1 MAQITAFSDR
11 DITTRERLED
21 YAADDVVKTAGG
33 LSLQVAMVC
42 DGAGGGEAGEL
53 AARLTS
59 RTIIEF
65 LQISTEANIPKL
77 LVKAVE
83 KANQVVYSELRG
95 TGTSTLALIA
105 VDLSDGTPYGRMFIA
120 NVGNSRI
127 YIVRDGHMARLN
139 IDHTLANEYVY
150 AGQMSFEE
158 ASHLENA
165 DYVTRAIGINTEVQ
179 VDIGFYAEHGK
190 NFVNS
195 RRAFRIGQKGMLLRE
210 GDTVFAASDGMFEI
224 NPADKKPYIDEDEFL
239 HHAMEDD
246 VERAGRALMRH
257 AAARHPD
264 DNTSISLLFVPSR
277 ARKPVSAVSD
287 LSRRQKIGLLSASA
301 LLLLLIA
308 FFGVNAFTSGTAA
321 RDLQDKQTA
330 IAQIAIQLS
339 YTPTSTATPTATAT
353 ATPTPTP
360 TVRPTLAAQ
369 DQVGVQYYLTNP
381 SVPVLTRKLYFSPEI
396 NFLLL
401 VGMQSPADANQNV
414 QPANLYLQD
423 DTLVEVSRVDNYPGR
438 ESVDTVLYPQGDMY
452 ANTGDFQNGGI
463 EVALQQNASIK
474 FFAETQC
481 IAAKQIPADVSIAN
495 DPDKVAF
502 TCFTGNN
509 GDCSYRF
516 PDSTEPVTMPINSR
530 VLLDITNQKEIEQGP
545 IHYDEVKTY
554 YDTVMSLTKSDE
566 QVKCLAPSLDSD
578 GDSISYPTDQC
589 PNDVGPADTNGCP
602 DSDGDKLADSV
613 DQCPTAPGDPANN
626 GCPLPTAT
634 PLPDVDSDGLNDV
647 VDRCPF
653 AAGLASNRGCPP
665 ASATP
670 RVYAQAIDDLFVM
683 REQER
688 GESGRANSAS
698 LAVAMVFGF
707 AGMVGTITLHKRRTR
722 K

>member
-21 YAADDVVKTAGG
+21 YAADDIVTTAGG

-59 RTIIEF
+59 RTIVEF

-95 TGTSTLALIA
+95 AGTSTLALIA
-105 VDLSDGTPYGRMFIA
+105 VDLGDGTPFGRMYVA
-120 NVGNSRI
+120 SVGNSRI
-127 YIVRDGHMARLN
+127 YIVRDGNMVRLN

-165 DYVTRAIGINTEVQ
+165 DYVTRAIGINTEIQ
-179 VDIGFYAEHGK
+179 VDIGFYAERGK
-190 NFVNS
+190 AFVNS
-195 RRAFRIGQKGMLLRE
+195 RRAFRIGQKGMVLKE
-210 GDTVFAASDGMFEI
+210 GDTIFAASDGMFEFSPTD
-224 NPADKKPYIDEDEFL
+224 NKPYVQEEEFL
-239 HHAMEDD
+239 RHALEDD

-277 ARKPVSAVSD
+277 TRKPVSAISD
-287 LSRRQKIGLLSASA
+287 LSSRQKLRLAAASVI
-301 LLLLLIA
+301 LLLLIA
-308 FFGVNAFTSGTAA
+308 ALGANAFQSNAQTAA
-321 RDLQDKQTA
+321 LQATHTV
-330 IAQIAIQLS
+330 IAELALQLS
-339 YTPTSTATPTATAT
+339 YTPTASPSPTATAT

-360 TVRPTLAAQ
+360 TLRPTLAAQ
-369 DQVGVQYYLTNP
+369 DQVGVQYFLTRPNG
-381 SVPVLTRKLYFSPEI
+381 PVLTGKLNLSQEI

-401 VGMQSPADANQNV
+401 VGEQTANTTQNI
-414 QPANLYLQD
+414 QPANLYLQE
-423 DTLVEVSRVDNYPGR
+423 DTVVEISRIDNVPDR
-438 ESVDTVLYPQGDMY
+438 ESLDSVLYPQGDMY
-452 ANTGDFQNGGI
+452 ANTGDFRRGGV

-474 FFAETQC
+474 FNAETQC
-481 IAAKQIPADVSIAN
+481 IAARQIPPDVTKPD
-495 DPDKVAF
+495 DPDKVAL

-509 GDCSYRF
+509 GDCAYRF
-516 PDSTEPVTMPINSR
+516 PDTQEPEGVVMPIGKR
-530 VLLDITNQKEIEQGP
+530 VLLDVTNQKEIEVGP
-545 IHYDEVKTY
+545 ILFDEVKTY
-554 YDTVMSLTKSDE
+554 YDTVYSLTKSDE
-566 QVKCLAPSLDSD
+566 QVKCLAPFLDEDAD
-578 GDSISYPTDQC
+578 GVSY
-589 PNDVGPADTNGCP
+589 PADTCPSEAGSAETGGCP
-602 DSDGDKLADSV
+602 DSDGDTLADSL
-613 DQCPTAPGDPANN
+613 DQCPNTAGDPANN

-634 PLPDVDSDGLNDV
+634 PLPDVDGDGLNDV

-653 AAGLASNRGCPP
+653 ASGLVSTRGCPP

-670 RVYAQAIDDLFVM
+670 RVYANAIDDLFVM

-688 GESGRANSAS
+688 DESGRENTAS
-698 LAVAMVFGF
+698 LAVAMIFGF
-707 AGMVGTITLHKRRTR
+707 AGLVGTATLHKRR
-722 K
+722 KK

>member
-21 YAADDVVKTAGG
+21 YAADDIVTTAGG

-95 TGTSTLALIA
+95 AGTSTLALIA
-105 VDLSDGTPYGRMFIA
+105 VDLGDGTPFGRMYIA
-120 NVGNSRI
+120 SVGNSRI

-179 VDIGFYAEHGK
+179 VDIGFYAERGK
-190 NFVNS
+190 AFVNS
-195 RRAFRIGQKGMLLRE
+195 RRAFRIGQKGMVLKE
-210 GDTVFAASDGMFEI
+210 GDTIFAASDGMFEF
-224 NPADKKPYIDEDEFL
+224 NPTDNKPYVQDDEFL
-239 HHAMEDD
+239 RHAMEDD

-277 ARKPVSAVSD
+277 ARKPVSAVSE
-287 LSRRQKIGLLSASA
+287 LSRRQKVGLISAST

-308 FFGVNAFTSGTAA
+308 FFGVNAFTTGTAA

-339 YTPTSTATPTATAT
+339 YTPTASPTATATAT

-360 TVRPTLAAQ
+360 TIRPTLAAQ
-369 DQVGVQYYLTNP
+369 DQVGVQYFLTNP

-401 VGMQSPADANQNV
+401 VGEQARPPTRPEYPTRPTCICRTIRWSKSAV
-414 QPANLYLQD
+414 WI
-423 DTLVEVSRVDNYPGR
+423 TLPGR
-438 ESVDTVLYPQGDMY
+438 ESLDSVLYPQGDMY
-452 ANTGDFQNGGI
+452 SNTGDFRNGGV

-474 FFAETQC
+474 FNAESPVHRRQTNPGGCEHRQM
-481 IAAKQIPADVSIAN
+481 IPI
-495 DPDKVAF
+495 
-502 TCFTGNN
+502 
-509 GDCSYRF
+509 
-516 PDSTEPVTMPINSR
+516 
-530 VLLDITNQKEIEQGP
+530 
-545 IHYDEVKTY
+545 
-554 YDTVMSLTKSDE
+554 KS
-566 QVKCLAPSLDSD
+566 PS
-578 GDSISYPTDQC
+578 
-589 PNDVGPADTNGCP
+589 
-602 DSDGDKLADSV
+602 
-613 DQCPTAPGDPANN
+613 
-626 GCPLPTAT
+626 
-634 PLPDVDSDGLNDV
+634 
-647 VDRCPF
+647 
-653 AAGLASNRGCPP
+653 P
-665 ASATP
+665 ASPGIMATVP
-670 RVYAQAIDDLFVM
+670 IASRS
-683 REQER
+683 RR
-688 GESGRANSAS
+688 NPSSCPSA
-698 LAVAMVFGF
+698 AVSCS
-707 AGMVGTITLHKRRTR
+707 T
-722 K
+722 

>member
-21 YAADDVVKTAGG
+21 YAADDVVTTAGG

-65 LQISTEANIPKL
+65 LQISTEANVPKL
-77 LVKAVE
+77 MVKAVE

-95 TGTSTLALIA
+95 AGTSTLALIA
-105 VDLSDGTPYGRMFIA
+105 VDLNEGTPFGRMFVA
-120 NVGNSRI
+120 SVGNSRI
-127 YIVRDGHMARLN
+127 YLVRDGHMARLN

-158 ASHLENA
+158 VSHLENA
-165 DYVTRAIGINTEVQ
+165 DYVTRAIGINSEVQ

-190 NFVNS
+190 SFVNS
-195 RRAFRIGQKGMLLRE
+195 RRAFRIGQKGMVLKE
-210 GDTVFAASDGMFEI
+210 GDTVFAASDGMFEFS
-224 NPADKKPYIDEDEFL
+224 PTDHKPYVPEEEFL
-239 HHAMEDD
+239 RHATEDD
-246 VERAGRALMRH
+246 VERAGRTLMRH

-264 DNTSISLLFVPSR
+264 DNTSISLMFVPSR
-277 ARKPVSAVSD
+277 ARKPVRAVNE
-287 LSRRQKIGLLSASA
+287 LSLWQKLGLIGGSV

-308 FFGVNAFTSGTAA
+308 FFGVNSVTAGSAA
-321 RDLQDKQTA
+321 RDIQMTQTSIHD
-330 IAQIAIQLS
+330 IALVLS
-339 YTPTSTATPTATAT
+339 YTPTSTPTPTATAT
-353 ATPTPTP
+353 TTPTPTP
-360 TVRPTLAAQ
+360 TLRPTLAAP

-401 VGMQSPADANQNV
+401 VGEQTSANTSQNI

-423 DTLVEVSRVDNYPGR
+423 DTLVEVSRVDNAPGR
-438 ESVDTVLYPQGDMY
+438 ESLDSVLYPQGDMY
-452 ANTGDFQNGGI
+452 SNTGDFKNGGV

-474 FFAETQC
+474 FNAETQC
-481 IAAKQIPADVSIAN
+481 IAAKQIPADVTKPN

-502 TCFTGNN
+502 TCFTGSS

-516 PDSTEPVTMPINSR
+516 PESPEAVTMPIGSR
-530 VLLDITNQKEIEQGP
+530 VLLDVTNQKEIEVGP

-566 QVKCLAPSLDSD
+566 QVKCLAPFLDTD
-578 GDSISYPTDQC
+578 GDGISYPTDMC
-589 PNDVGPADTNGCP
+589 PSDPGPADTNGCP
-602 DSDGDKLADSV
+602 DSDGDKLADSQ
-613 DQCPTAPGDPANN
+613 DQCPNAAGDPANN
-626 GCPLPTAT
+626 GCPIPTAT

-653 AAGLASNRGCPP
+653 AAGLVTNHGCPP

-670 RVYAQAIDDLFVM
+670 RLYANAIDDLFVM

-688 GESGRANSAS
+688 DSSGRENTAS
-698 LAVAMVFGF
+698 LAVAMIFGF
-707 AGMVGTITLHKRRTR
+707 AGMVGTATIHNRR
-722 K
+722 KK